1 MGRPRKPTELKL
13 LQGNP
18 GKRKIEK
25 SAIVFSKKEEAAP
38 TMELSGYALE
48 YWRYLKPILEQNGV
62 LSQADSTE
70 LTLLCQTWG
79 GYRAAFEQ
87 LENEPLV
94 VTSDKGSA
102 YQNPLVGIVN
112 TYRDAVQK
120 MLIQFGMTPVARS
133 SVDVKREDKNNPLA
147 EFI

>member
-18 GKRKIEK
+18 GKR
-25 SAIVFSKKEEAAP
+25 AIVKSVSCEAKSEAAS
-38 TMELSGYALE
+38 TMELSGYSLE
-48 YWRYLKPILEQNGV
+48 YWRYLKPILEKTGV
-62 LSQADSTE
+62 LTEADSTE
-70 LTLLCQTWG
+70 LTMLCQTWG
-79 GYRAAFEQ
+79 KYREAFEQ
-87 LENEPLV
+87 LQGEPFV
-94 VTSDKGSA
+94 VTSDKGA
-102 YQNPLVGIVN
+102 PYQNPLVGVCN
-112 TYRDAVQK
+112 AYRDAVQK